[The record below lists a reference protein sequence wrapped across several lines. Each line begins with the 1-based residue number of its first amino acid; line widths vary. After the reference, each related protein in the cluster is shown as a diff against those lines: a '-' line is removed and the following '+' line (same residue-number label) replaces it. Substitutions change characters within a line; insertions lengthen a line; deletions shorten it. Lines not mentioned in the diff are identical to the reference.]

1 MTAVRKRKD
10 TVNDDA
16 LFDDADALIALAQR
30 SFARAAKEEVAEND
44 RLGIP
49 THGAVK
55 GKLVIR
61 RPVKARA
68 VSHH

>member
-16 LFDDADALIALAQR
+16 LFDDADALIGLAQR
-30 SFARAAKEEVAEND
+30 SFARAAKAEVAEND

-55 GKLVIR
+55 GKLVVR

>member
-30 SFARAAKEEVAEND
+30 SFARAAQAEVAENE

-55 GKLVIR
+55 GKLVVR